1 MSRHTVS
8 RHTVSRYTVSRH
20 VMSRHTMGIHAVKR
34 LILPL
39 MAVVFLLSGCGEGE
53 SPISNPAE
61 GRYLIYYLNASI
73 TKLVPQEYETETK
86 DKGELVNELMD
97 QFLNV
102 PKDLDFQ
109 PGLTD
114 RVTYQGS
121 RQEEQVLYLY
131 FDMNYTAMKAERE
144 ILCRAALTRTLTQ
157 IEGIDYINIYCG
169 DQPLMDRQG
178 NPVGM
183 LSATDFI
190 MNTSNVN
197 AYEKTELTLYFA
209 DETGNR
215 LVPEK
220 REVVHNINTSLEQLV
235 VEQLIAGP
243 GQEGHNPTLPSDC
256 KIQSLSVT
264 DNVCY
269 INFDSAF
276 ANTTLAVN
284 EYIPIY
290 SIVDSL
296 SEMTTVTK
304 VQIMINGSQDV
315 MFRDVVSLNTTFE
328 RSQNYIDGENE

>member
-8 RHTVSRYTVSRH
+8 RH
-20 VMSRHTMGIHAVKR
+20 VMGRHTMGIHAVKR

-53 SPISNPAE
+53 SPVSNPAE

-102 PKDLDFQ
+102 PKDLDCQ

-183 LSATDFI
+183 LSSTDFI

-243 GQEGHNPTLPSDC
+243 GQEGHYPTLPSD
-256 KIQSLSVT
+256 
-264 DNVCY
+264 
-269 INFDSAF
+269 NFDSAF

-328 RSQNYIDGENE
+328 RSQNYIDGESQ

>member
-1 MSRHTVS
+1 MSGA
-8 RHTVSRYTVSRH
+8 
-20 VMSRHTMGIHAVKR
+20 GIKK
-34 LILPL
+34 IL
-39 MAVVFLLSGCGEGE
+39 FLSVILSGLLAGCSQKEMPRPTPEEGK
-53 SPISNPAE
+53 
-61 GRYLIYYLNASI
+61 YLIYYLDTAT
-73 TKLVPQEYETETK
+73 TKLVPREYEAEAT
-86 DKGELVNELMD
+86 DKEALVDELME
-97 QFLNV
+97 QFLHV
-102 PKDLDFQ
+102 PKELDCQ
-109 PGLTD
+109 AALID
-114 RVTYQGS
+114 KVAYQGS

-131 FDMNYTAMKAERE
+131 FDVNYTGMKPERE

-157 IEGIDYINIYCG
+157 IPGVDYINIYCG

-183 LSATDFI
+183 LASTDFI

-209 DETGNR
+209 DETGNK
-215 LVPEK
+215 LLEEK

-243 GQEGHNPTLPSDC
+243 GQEGRHPTLPSDC
-256 KIQSLSVT
+256 KILSLSVT

-276 ANTTLAVN
+276 LNTSLPVS
-284 EYIPIY
+284 EYVPIY

-304 VQIMINGSQDV
+304 VQIMVNGSQNV
-315 MFRDVVSLNTTFE
+315 MFRDVISLNTPFE
-328 RSQNYIDGENE
+328 KSQDYIEGAQ

>member
-1 MSRHTVS
+1 MSREA
-8 RHTVSRYTVSRH
+8 
-20 VMSRHTMGIHAVKR
+20 MGASAVRK
-34 LILPL
+34 LLLPL
-39 MAVVFLLSGCGEGE
+39 LAAVFLLGGCVDGETPV
-53 SPISNPAE
+53 SDPAA

-73 TKLVPQEYETETK
+73 TKLVPQAYEAESG
-86 DKGELVNELMD
+86 DKSRLVDELMI

-102 PKDLDFQ
+102 PQDLDCQ

-121 RQEEQVLYLY
+121 RQEDQVLYLY
-131 FDMNYTAMKAERE
+131 FDVNYSAMKAERE

-183 LSATDFI
+183 LTSADFI

-197 AYEKTELTLYFA
+197 AYEKTELTLYFT
-209 DETGNR
+209 DETGSR
-215 LVPEK
+215 LLPEK
-220 REVVHNINTSLEQLV
+220 KEVVHNINTSLEQLI

-243 GQEGHNPTLPSDC
+243 EQAGDFPTLPSDC
-256 KIQSLSVT
+256 KILSLSVT

-276 ANTTLAVN
+276 SNTTLPVN

-296 SEMTTVTK
+296 SEMTTVTR

-328 RSQNYIDGENE
+328 RSQDYIEGAERKEN